1 MADYGGTIEYWMY
14 QPMMRVSRLLEAAGR
29 RGRGD
34 YLIQV
39 QAAEHGV
46 LRALSAAFGEHPPP
60 LPGVDE
66 IEEREPDVR
75 EEMVMRIMAANE

>member
-1 MADYGGTIEYWMY
+1 MADYGGGIEYWMG
-14 QPMMRVSRLLEAAGR
+14 QSMLRVSRLLEAAGR

-34 YLIQV
+34 YLMQV

-46 LRALSAAFGEHPPP
+46 LRALAAAFGEHPPP
-60 LPGVDE
+60 LPGMDE

-75 EEMVMRIMAANE
+75 KDIVMRIMAANE